1 MPGPPKTPSNLVLL
15 KGNPGKRAI
24 NRDEPKPPVRVPPLP
39 AHFSKRA
46 KYWHKRIAQE
56 LAQMGVLTGMD
67 ERALEL
73 LIEAYEEYR
82 QHLETLEEEGY
93 TYKTTSMAGDTSI
106 KMHPAA
112 ALKADAW
119 KRIRSMLGEFG
130 MTPASRSKVKVSG
143 PGEADPLEEFLA
155 RKR

>member
-1 MPGPPKTPSNLVLL
+1 MSGPPKTPSNLVLL

-24 NRDEPKPPVRVPPLP
+24 NKDEPKPAIRVPPLP
-39 AHFSKRA
+39 SHFSKRA
-46 KYWHKRIAQE
+46 KYWHKRVAEE
-56 LAQMGVLTGMD
+56 LAQMQVLTGMD

-73 LIEAYEEYR
+73 LIEAYDEYR
-82 QHLETLEEEGY
+82 QHIETLEEEGY
-93 TYKTTSMAGDTSI
+93 TYKTTSTEGAPSI

-119 KRIRSMLGEFG
+119 KRIRAMLTEFG
-130 MTPASRSKVKVSG
+130 MTPASRTKVKVSG
-143 PGEADPLEEFLA
+143 PGETDPLEEFLA

>member
-24 NRDEPKPPVRVPPLP
+24 NKDEPKPAVRVPPLP

-46 KYWHKRIAQE
+46 KYWHKRVAEE

-82 QHLETLEEEGY
+82 QHLETLEDEGY
-93 TYKTTSMAGDTSI
+93 TYKTTSMAGDVSI

-119 KRIRSMLGEFG
+119 KRLRSMLGEFG

-143 PGEADPLEEFLA
+143 PGETDPLEEFLA